1 MLPFIIAGLAAG
13 SVYGL
18 AAFGLVLTYKTSGVF
33 NFGQGALA
41 SASAFL
47 YYFLAVQHGVPWPV
61 AVLAC
66 VFVFGPLL
74 GLALEFVARRL
85 AGAAPT
91 IVVLGTVGVLLAIQ
105 GSLDLIYPPGPIRE
119 VHQFLPT
126 STITMAGTKVAW
138 SQIITFLFG
147 IVVVCALTLYLRRA
161 RLGLAMRGVVDA
173 PGLLGLTGQSPA
185 RVRRAAWVI
194 GTTLASAS
202 GVLIAPLVPL
212 DSTSMTL
219 LVVTAF
225 GAAAIGAFSNLP
237 LAYLGGLVIGV
248 GQALLQK
255 EFVQSTGVSSGF
267 APALPFLVLFV
278 LLVAAPRL
286 RPPSRTVTRREVG
299 NRAKPWRVH
308 LGAAALLLVAL
319 ALAPQFDA
327 VHLLNW
333 TRTLAYAVVF
343 LSLGLLVR
351 VSGQVSLAQVT
362 FMAIGVAAFSQTAVE
377 RHWPWALGLLAAAI
391 VAAPIGAVLAIP
403 AIRFPGVYLALATLG
418 FGILVQQMFYFQPFM
433 FGSLGAGLSIAPPD
447 LSWLSSDPGHAYYY
461 LCLAVLVIVTGLVI
475 AIERSLLGRLLAA
488 MKDSPTGLASTGA
501 SINVSRVLVFSLASA
516 VAAVGG
522 VLDAGALGV
531 VGGDSYPP
539 ILSIQL
545 FAVILL
551 VVGPS
556 PWYAVLAAAGQV
568 LLPAYI
574 SLGVTV
580 GYVFTVIFG
589 LSAIFIAIGPA
600 NPAALPAP
608 LARLVDPVRSRLRP
622 ARKVVPHSAAPA
634 PALVSAVA
642 SPAAVPVS
650 AASVPVA
657 EGSASVA
664 ASSVSDSGVAGADPG
679 RGGPSVVSV
688 SAASVPVSPSAV
700 ERSGSVPASSV
711 SDSGV
716 GSPVPAPAGPPP
728 VPDSA
733 APAPVPARAAGSRA
747 LEIDALTVR
756 FGGLV
761 AVKEVGLVAEPGKIV
776 GLIGPNG
783 AGKSTIFNAS
793 TGLVKP
799 ASGTV
804 AFGGRALG
812 RLGPPAR
819 ARLGLGRTFQQME
832 LFDSLTVLENLRL
845 GAGAA
850 RAGLNPLHHVFVGPR
865 KSAEVRRRAQ
875 EALELCGLTELAEA
889 TVGSLS
895 TGHRR
900 LVELARCAAGRYDVL
915 LLDEPSSGLDRTETA
930 QLGDVLLHLVR
941 QRGMGLLLV
950 EHDMALVNTVCDY
963 VHVIDFGQKIFQGTV
978 AEVAESPEVRRAY
991 LGEETAPSGAPSAE
1005 LNGSR

>member
-61 AVLAC
+61 AVLVC

-105 GSLDLIYPPGPIRE
+105 GTLDLIYPPGPIRE

-147 IVVVCALTLYLRRA
+147 VVVVCALTLYLRRA
-161 RLGLAMRGVVDA
+161 RLGLAMRGVVDG
-173 PGLLGLTGQSPA
+173 PELLGLTGQSPA

-286 RPPSRTVTRREVG
+286 RPPSRTVTRREVS
-299 NRAKPWRVH
+299 NRTKPWRVH
-308 LGAAALLLVAL
+308 LGAAALLLAVL
-319 ALAPQFDA
+319 AFAPQFDG
-327 VHLLNW
+327 VHLLSW

-447 LSWLSSDPGHAYYY
+447 LSWLSSDPGQAYYY
-461 LCLAVLVIVTGLVI
+461 LCLGVLVVVTGLVI

-516 VAAVGG
+516 IAAVGG

-580 GYVFTVIFG
+580 GYVFTVVFG

-622 ARKVVPHSAAPA
+622 ARKAVPLSAAPA
-634 PALVSAVA
+634 PALVPAVA
-642 SPAAVPVS
+642 SPAAVSVSASSVPVS
-650 AASVPVA
+650 ASVV

-664 ASSVSDSGVAGADPG
+664 GSSASDSGAG
-679 RGGPSVVSV
+679 
-688 SAASVPVSPSAV
+688 SPA
-700 ERSGSVPASSV
+700 
-711 SDSGV
+711 
-716 GSPVPAPAGPPP
+716 PVPAGPLP
-728 VPDSA
+728 VPDSV
-733 APAPVPARAAGSRA
+733 APAPVPARGAGSRV

-850 RAGLNPLHHVFVGPR
+850 RAGLNPLHHIFVGPR

-900 LVELARCAAGRYDVL
+900 LVELARCAAGHYDVL